1 MLTRRSLLGGALAAL
16 PLSVLWRRTSRA
28 AAGFGPLRPDPAGI
42 LELPEGFSYR
52 ILEAVR
58 VDGQRQRMT
67 DGYLVPGAPDGMA
80 CVAGPDDTLILLRNH
95 ELGTGGDGPY
105 HATHPAPPEAYDPAA
120 LGGVTRVVVDAST
133 YERISSNLV
142 LAGTIRNCA
151 GGLYPGGWLSC
162 EETVNPGHGYVFE
175 CPASASGVAMPQRIV
190 GYGRFNHEAA
200 AVDPDT
206 QICYLTEDEGS
217 SCFYRFKPTSPA
229 SRHVGTLQA
238 LRVVGADRL
247 NTSTGMTVGAP
258 VAVAWVNIDNP
269 EPTGLQPTC
278 RAQGQDRGAA
288 IVVRGEGLWIHEGA
302 VYFVSTTGGP
312 VAGGQIFRLD
322 PDGDGGTLTLLAQS
336 TNREE
341 LDMPDNLTVAPWG
354 DVYLAEDGSGEQY
367 LRILHGDGSISDFA
381 RNARSSGELAGVC
394 FSPDGNALFVNM
406 QSDGLTLVVTGP
418 FPVVPPPTPDA
429 GVPDAGQPDAGQPDA
444 GQPGSP
450 DAGAPDAGQPGTP
463 DAGGG
468 NPGDDDGDGGGCSTA
483 GPAGIAT
490 AALVAAAAL
499 TLRE

>member
-16 PLSVLWRRTSRA
+16 PLSLLWRRTSRA
-28 AAGFGPLRPDPAGI
+28 ATGFGPLLPDPAGI
-42 LELPEGFSYR
+42 LDLPEGFSYR
-52 ILEAVR
+52 VVEAVR
-58 VDGQRQRMT
+58 VNGQRQRMT
-67 DGYLVPGAPDGMA
+67 DGFLVPGAPDGMV
-80 CVAGPDDTLILLRNH
+80 CVAGPDGTLILLRNH

-105 HATHPAPPEAYDPAA
+105 DALHPAPPEAYDPAA
-120 LGGVTRVVVDAST
+120 LGGVTRVIVDGRT

-162 EETVNPGHGYVFE
+162 EETFNAGHGYVFE
-175 CPASASGVAMPQRIV
+175 CPASAASVAMPQRIV
-190 GYGRFNHEAA
+190 GYGRFSHEAA
-200 AVDPDT
+200 AVDPDS
-206 QICYLTEDEGS
+206 QICYLTEDEGN

-229 SRHVGTLQA
+229 NRHVGTLQA
-238 LRVVGADRL
+238 LRVVGTDRL
-247 NTSTGMTVGAP
+247 DTSRGMVVGTP
-258 VAVAWVNIDNP
+258 VAVAWVDIDNP

-288 IVVRGEGLWIHEGA
+288 IFVRGEGLWIHDGA

-336 TNREE
+336 TDRDQ

-354 DVYLAEDGSGEQY
+354 DVYLAEDGAGEQY
-367 LRILHGDGSISDFA
+367 LRILHPDGSIADFA
-381 RNARSSGELAGVC
+381 RNARSNGELAGVC

-406 QSDGLTLVVTGP
+406 QADGLTLVVTGR
-418 FPVVPPPTPDA
+418 FPVVVPPPPDA
-429 GVPDAGQPDAGQPDA
+429 GVPDAGSPDAGSPDA
-444 GQPGSP
+444 GSP
-450 DAGAPDAGQPGTP
+450 DAGAPDAGQAGTP

-468 NPGDDDGDGGGCSTA
+468 DPGDDDGDGGCSTA
-483 GPAGIAT
+483 GPAGLAT

-499 TLRE
+499 KLRE